1 MQKVIFQCEGPAGK
15 IEFEIDGDIF
25 LIRETG
31 KGEFCIPINSL
42 LQIEYRNHPWMFQNN
57 TFCFWLSVVWTVGGS
72 KQKQEILLFHDQK
85 ENTDLLR
92 FLETRYPDHCLIG
105 PSEKERARLLTDSNK
120 NIYRLYALGFAT
132 TLGII
137 STILII
143 QIIFIYLSIFTSQFV
158 TVENTDT
165 FYRAGKFLFIVVLV
179 PLTLLI
185 MIILKKLMVVKT
197 DQRGLTLQKVFM
209 RKTLHW
215 EEFEL
220 GSART
225 EKSNIYT
232 GLFCYY
238 SDQANV
244 LTASNIVEIPITM
257 RGGNAAVLK
266 MPAGEAGRLYREF
279 YYRGKVSLEEARA
292 VKAFP

>member
-1 MQKVIFQCEGPAGK
+1 MKKEIFQCEGPSGKIAFEIAGDTFRIMEAGK
-15 IEFEIDGDIF
+15 SEC
-25 LIRETG
+25 LIPT
-31 KGEFCIPINSL
+31 NTL
-42 LQIEYRNHPWMFQNN
+42 LWIGYRNHPWMFQNN
-57 TFCFWLSVVWTVGGS
+57 TFCFWLSVVWTVGRS
-72 KQKQEILLFHDQK
+72 KQKREILLFHDQK

-120 NIYRLYALGFAT
+120 NLYRLYALGFT
-132 TLGII
+132 TSLGII
-137 STILII
+137 SVILII
-143 QIIFIYLSIFTSQFV
+143 QIIFIYLSLSTSQFA
-158 TVENTDT
+158 TVENTDA
-165 FYRAGKFLFIVVLV
+165 FYRAGESLFIVVLV

-185 MIILKKLMVVKT
+185 MILLKKMMVVKT

-225 EKSNIYT
+225 ENSNIYT

-238 SDQANV
+238 SDKANV
-244 LTASNIVEIPITM
+244 LTASNVVEIPITM
-257 RGGNAAVLK
+257 RGGNTAVLK
-266 MPAGEAGRLYREF
+266 MSAGESGRLYREF
-279 YYRGKVSLEEARA
+279 YYRGKVSLGEARV